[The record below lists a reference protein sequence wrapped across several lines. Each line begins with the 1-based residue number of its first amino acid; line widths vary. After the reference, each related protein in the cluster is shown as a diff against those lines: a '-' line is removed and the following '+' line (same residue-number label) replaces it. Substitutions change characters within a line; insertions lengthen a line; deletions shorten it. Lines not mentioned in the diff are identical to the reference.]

1 MKKNY
6 SPFKKGI
13 LTGFGFPGIG
23 MSAAMFGFGVFAG
36 EAGLDLYLTVGS
48 LIVLWSMP
56 GMVIFVSLYTAGT
69 PIFLL
74 FTTVLLANMR
84 QFFLVLSGMTLMN
97 IHSHKIPFISK
108 LFWAHLISPTGWA
121 ELIKIKNEFQEK
133 DLLSFFRGL
142 SLALITI
149 NTFTTI
155 IGFKLYDILPTD
167 IVSIPVFIMPLYI
180 TILMLRAVELYYR
193 IAVVSGGIIGPIL
206 YPYIGDWSIIIGGL
220 VGGTLGLLINH
231 LIQKGKSDA

>member
-56 GMVIFVSLYTAGT
+56 GMVIFVSLYTVGT

-74 FTTVLLANMR
+74 FTTILLANMR

-97 IHSHKIPFISK
+97 IHSHIIPFISK
-108 LFWAHLISPTGWA
+108 LLWAHLISPTGWA

-133 DLLSFFRGL
+133 ELLSFFRGL

-193 IAVVSGGIIGPIL
+193 VAVVSGGIIGPIL

-220 VGGTLGLLINH
+220 VGGTLGLLINY
-231 LIQKGKSDA
+231 LLKKGKSNA

>member
-1 MKKNY
+1 MKKKYN
-6 SPFKKGI
+6 PFKKGI

-36 EAGLDLYLTVGS
+36 EAGLDLYLCIGS
-48 LIVLWSMP
+48 LIILWSMP

-206 YPYIGDWSIIIGGL
+206 YPYIGDWSIIVGGL
-220 VGGTLGLLINH
+220 VGGTLGILINH

>member
-36 EAGLDLYLTVGS
+36 EAGLDLYLCIGS
-48 LIVLWSMP
+48 LIILWSMP

-97 IHSHKIPFISK
+97 IHNHKIPFISK

>member
-36 EAGLDLYLTVGS
+36 EAGLDLYLCIGS
-48 LIVLWSMP
+48 LIILWSMP

>member
-1 MKKNY
+1 MKKKYN
-6 SPFKKGI
+6 PFKKGI

-36 EAGLDLYLTVGS
+36 EAGLDLYLCIGS
-48 LIVLWSMP
+48 LIILWSMP
-56 GMVIFVSLYTAGT
+56 GMVIFVSLYTVGT

-97 IHSHKIPFISK
+97 IHNHKIPFISK

>member
-1 MKKNY
+1 MKKKYN
-6 SPFKKGI
+6 PFKKGI

-36 EAGLDLYLTVGS
+36 EAGLDLYLCIGS
-48 LIVLWSMP
+48 LIILWSMP

-220 VGGTLGLLINH
+220 VGGTLGLLINY

>member
-133 DLLSFFRGL
+133 ELLSFFRGL

-193 IAVVSGGIIGPIL
+193 VAVVSGGIIGPIL

-220 VGGTLGLLINH
+220 VGGTLGLLINY
-231 LIQKGKSDA
+231 LLKKGKSNA

>member
-56 GMVIFVSLYTAGT
+56 GMVIFVSLYTVGT

-97 IHSHKIPFISK
+97 INSHKIPFISK
-108 LFWAHLISPTGWA
+108 LLWAHLISPTGWA

-133 DLLSFFRGL
+133 ELLSFFRGL

-193 IAVVSGGIIGPIL
+193 VAVVSGGIIGPIL

-220 VGGTLGLLINH
+220 VGGTLGLLINY
-231 LIQKGKSDA
+231 LLKKGKSNA

>member
-1 MKKNY
+1 MKKKY

-23 MSAAMFGFGVFAG
+23 MSAAMFGFGVFAC
-36 EAGLDLYLTVGS
+36 EAGLDLYLCIGS
-48 LIVLWSMP
+48 LIILWSMP
-56 GMVIFVSLYTAGT
+56 GIVIFVSLYTAGT

-220 VGGTLGLLINH
+220 VGGTVGLLINH

>member
-1 MKKNY
+1 MKKKYN
-6 SPFKKGI
+6 PFKKGI

-36 EAGLDLYLTVGS
+36 EAGLDLYLCIGS
-48 LIVLWSMP
+48 LIILWSMP
-56 GMVIFVSLYTAGT
+56 GMVIFVSLYTVGT

-97 IHSHKIPFISK
+97 IHNHKIPFISK
-108 LFWAHLISPTGWA
+108 LFWSHLISPTGWA

-193 IAVVSGGIIGPIL
+193 IAVVSGGIIGPLL

>member
-1 MKKNY
+1 M
-6 SPFKKGI
+6 
-13 LTGFGFPGIG
+13 
-23 MSAAMFGFGVFAG
+23 
-36 EAGLDLYLTVGS
+36 
-48 LIVLWSMP
+48 
-56 GMVIFVSLYTAGT
+56 GT
-69 PIFLL
+69 P
-74 FTTVLLANMR
+74 
-84 QFFLVLSGMTLMN
+84 
-97 IHSHKIPFISK
+97 H
-108 LFWAHLISPTGWA
+108 SPTGWA

-155 IGFKLYDILPTD
+155 IGFKLYDILPND

-220 VGGTLGLLINH
+220 VGGTLGLLINY
-231 LIQKGKSDA
+231 LLKKGKSNA

>member
-1 MKKNY
+1 MKKKYN
-6 SPFKKGI
+6 PFKKGI

-36 EAGLDLYLTVGS
+36 EAGLDLYLCIGS
-48 LIVLWSMP
+48 LIILWSMP

-74 FTTVLLANMR
+74 FSTVLLANMR

-155 IGFKLYDILPTD
+155 IGFKLYDILPTE

-220 VGGTLGLLINH
+220 VGGTLGLLINY

>member
-56 GMVIFVSLYTAGT
+56 GMVIFVSLYTVGT

-84 QFFLVLSGMTLMN
+84 QFFLVLSGMTLIN

>member
-56 GMVIFVSLYTAGT
+56 GMVIFVSLYTVGT

-108 LFWAHLISPTGWA
+108 LLWAHLISPTGWA
-121 ELIKIKNEFQEK
+121 ELMKIKNEFQEK
-133 DLLSFFRGL
+133 ELLSFFRGL

-193 IAVVSGGIIGPIL
+193 VAVVSGGIIGPIL

-220 VGGTLGLLINH
+220 VGGTLGLLINY
-231 LIQKGKSDA
+231 LLKKGKSNA

>member
-36 EAGLDLYLTVGS
+36 EAGLDLYLCIGS
-48 LIVLWSMP
+48 LIILWSMP

-206 YPYIGDWSIIIGGL
+206 YPYIGDWSIIVGGL

>member
-1 MKKNY
+1 MKKKYN
-6 SPFKKGI
+6 PFKKGI

-36 EAGLDLYLTVGS
+36 EAGLDLYLCIGS
-48 LIVLWSMP
+48 LIILWSMP

-97 IHSHKIPFISK
+97 IHGHKIPFISK

>member
-1 MKKNY
+1 MKKKYN
-6 SPFKKGI
+6 PFKKGI

-36 EAGLDLYLTVGS
+36 EAGLDLYLCIGS
-48 LIVLWSMP
+48 LIILWSMP

-69 PIFLL
+69 SIFLL

-155 IGFKLYDILPTD
+155 IGFKLYNILPTD

>member
-6 SPFKKGI
+6 SPFKKGV

-56 GMVIFVSLYTAGT
+56 GMVIFVSLYTVGT

-133 DLLSFFRGL
+133 ELLSFFRGL

-193 IAVVSGGIIGPIL
+193 VAVVSGGIIGPIL

-220 VGGTLGLLINH
+220 VGGTLGLLINY
-231 LIQKGKSDA
+231 LLKKGKSNA

>member
-36 EAGLDLYLTVGS
+36 EAGLDLYLCIGS
-48 LIVLWSMP
+48 LIILWSMP

-220 VGGTLGLLINH
+220 VGGTVGLLINH

>member
-56 GMVIFVSLYTAGT
+56 GMVIFVSLYTVGT

-193 IAVVSGGIIGPIL
+193 VAVVSGGIVGPIL

-220 VGGTLGLLINH
+220 VGGTLGLLINY
-231 LIQKGKSDA
+231 LLKKGKSNA

>member
-6 SPFKKGI
+6 SPFKKGV

-48 LIVLWSMP
+48 LIILWSMP

-220 VGGTLGLLINH
+220 VGGTVGLLINY

>member
-1 MKKNY
+1 
-6 SPFKKGI
+6 
-13 LTGFGFPGIG
+13 
-23 MSAAMFGFGVFAG
+23 
-36 EAGLDLYLTVGS
+36 
-48 LIVLWSMP
+48 
-56 GMVIFVSLYTAGT
+56 MVIFVSLYTVGT

-108 LFWAHLISPTGWA
+108 LLWAHLISPTGWA

-133 DLLSFFRGL
+133 ELLSFFRGL

-193 IAVVSGGIIGPIL
+193 VAVVSGGIIGPIL

-220 VGGTLGLLINH
+220 VGGTLGLLINY
-231 LIQKGKSDA
+231 LLKKGKSNA

>member
-36 EAGLDLYLTVGS
+36 EAGLDLYLCIGS
-48 LIVLWSMP
+48 LIILWSMP

-149 NTFTTI
+149 HTFTTI

-193 IAVVSGGIIGPIL
+193 VAVVSGGIIGPIL

-220 VGGTLGLLINH
+220 VGGTLGLLINY
-231 LIQKGKSDA
+231 LLKKGKSNA

>member
-36 EAGLDLYLTVGS
+36 EAGLDLYLCIGS
-48 LIVLWSMP
+48 LIILWSMP

-97 IHSHKIPFISK
+97 IHNHKIPFISK
-108 LFWAHLISPTGWA
+108 LLWAHLISPTGWA
-121 ELIKIKNEFQEK
+121 ELIKIKNEFHERE
-133 DLLSFFRGL
+133 LLSFFRGL
-142 SLALITI
+142 SLALVTI

-193 IAVVSGGIIGPIL
+193 VAVVSGGIIGPIL

-220 VGGTLGLLINH
+220 VGGTLGLLINY
-231 LIQKGKSDA
+231 LLKKGKSNA

>member
-1 MKKNY
+1 MKKKYN
-6 SPFKKGI
+6 PFKKGI

-36 EAGLDLYLTVGS
+36 EAGLDLYLCIGS
-48 LIVLWSMP
+48 LIILWSMP
-56 GMVIFVSLYTAGT
+56 GMVIFVSLYTTGT

>member
-56 GMVIFVSLYTAGT
+56 GMVIFVSLYTVGT

-97 IHSHKIPFISK
+97 IHSHKIPLISK
-108 LFWAHLISPTGWA
+108 LLWAHLISPTGWA
-121 ELIKIKNEFQEK
+121 ELIKIKNEFQEEE
-133 DLLSFFRGL
+133 LLSFFRGL

-193 IAVVSGGIIGPIL
+193 VAVVSGGIIGPIL

-220 VGGTLGLLINH
+220 VGGTLGLLINY
-231 LIQKGKSDA
+231 LLKKGKSNA